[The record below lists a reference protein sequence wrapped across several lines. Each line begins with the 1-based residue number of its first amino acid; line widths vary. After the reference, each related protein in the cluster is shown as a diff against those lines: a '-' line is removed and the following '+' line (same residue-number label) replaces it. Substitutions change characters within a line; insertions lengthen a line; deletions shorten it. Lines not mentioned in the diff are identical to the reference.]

1 MKKHPKKITIKKL
14 FKKEKSDRTAK
25 DEHKDNAPAEKG
37 KRLFHVLRGMHDNLP
52 KEEKYWKRIYQ
63 NALDAATHFQ
73 FARVDTP
80 VLEEA
85 SLFVRSIG
93 RGTDVVD
100 KEMYVFE
107 DRDGTKVCLRPEMTA
122 GVARAYIANGMW
134 NLPQP
139 VKLWYFGPMFRHDR
153 PQAGRYRQF
162 NQIGFE
168 NFGPNDPSADAELIL
183 IAYNLVK
190 DLGLPAEVK
199 INSIGTTEERLR
211 YKQELTNYYRTKRAY
226 LCEDCKNRLNR
237 NPLRLLDCKQPQC
250 QGVKETAPQI
260 VDYLESESKN
270 HFMRVL
276 EFLDELGL
284 PYQLDHTLVRG
295 LDYYTNTV
303 FEIYPTF
310 LDNNG
315 AQSALGGG
323 GRYNLLIQQM
333 GGRETPAAGFSLG
346 VERLVSAWKQYNE
359 QNSLQIPK
367 EPVDIFIAQ
376 LGEDARRTALKL
388 INELR
393 GSSIKIA
400 FNFFKTSL
408 KNQLELADNLKVA
421 HTVIIGQKEVQD
433 KTVIIRDMES
443 GIQEVVDIKK
453 LPHILKKKLGKNLT
467 ETK

>member
-1 MKKHPKKITIKKL
+1 MKKNIRKTIPKKT
-14 FKKEKSDRTAK
+14 FKKEIKKTRTPEESKEGAST
-25 DEHKDNAPAEKG
+25 EKN
-37 KRLFHVLRGMHDNLP
+37 KRLFHALRGMHDSLP
-52 KEEKYWKRIYQ
+52 KEDKYWRRIFQ
-63 NALDAATHFQ
+63 NTQELADHFQ
-73 FARVDTP
+73 FARIDTP

-85 SLFVRSIG
+85 SLFVRTIG

-134 NLPQP
+134 NMPQP
-139 VKLWYFGPMFRHDR
+139 VKLWYWGPMFRHDR

-162 NQIGFE
+162 NQVGFE
-168 NFGPNDPSADAELIL
+168 NLGSHDPAVDAELIL

-190 DLGLPAEVK
+190 DLGLPVEIK
-199 INSIGTTEERLR
+199 INSIGTVEERVR
-211 YKQELTNYYRTKRAY
+211 YKQELTNYYRSKRAY
-226 LCEDCKNRLNR
+226 LCDDCKNRLSK

-260 VDYLESESKN
+260 IDYLETESKN

-276 EFLDELGL
+276 EFLDVLAV

-295 LDYYTNTV
+295 LDYYTHTV
-303 FEIYPTF
+303 FELYPTF
-310 LDNNG
+310 LDNSG

-323 GRYNLLIQQM
+323 GRYNLLVQQM

-346 VERLVSAWKQYNE
+346 LERLVFAWKQYNE
-359 QNSLQIPK
+359 QNNIQITK
-367 EPVDIFIAQ
+367 EPVEIFVAQ
-376 LGEDARRTALKL
+376 LGEDARRATLKL

-393 GSSIKIA
+393 GSGIRLA

-408 KNQLELADNLKVA
+408 KSQLELADNLK
-421 HTVIIGQKEVQD
+421 TIYTIIIGQKEVQD
-433 KTVIIRDMES
+433 STAIIRDMES
-443 GIQEVVDIKK
+443 GNQEVVDAKK
-453 LPHILKKKLGKNLT
+453 LIAILKKKLAKNLT